1 MDRAAPP
8 SPSGVDTAAAAA
20 RVAGE
25 AVGLLGGGAAGV
37 LLFGSQARAPVPR
50 ILDRVRALKLAPV
63 RFDAAGGTIEGLR
76 AEVERVH
83 AARPD
88 ASTPLL
94 LVVDDADRLGAALLH
109 ELEQAAAAAAELGG
123 LRFLFVVPNERGQ
136 DLADGMRGRALPA
149 LARCMETGLRCD
161 RAAVAPDAGER
172 PYRRPDAPAAADVS
186 AAPPARLPR
195 VLVAGAILALLAVVL
210 AVGISHLAAPRVTP
224 LSVPPPLNRAPAP
237 IAPGPQPAPPQPAA
251 AVPAPAA
258 PVAPAPVP
266 QAPVMPAPA
275 PVQTAP
281 VPAPVPPQPAAASLL
296 LIARPGDTLAS
307 LYAQVYRGTT
317 PPPFAQ
323 VAALNPAVI
332 GVGMRLVFPAPAA
345 GWSPAR

>member
-1 MDRAAPP
+1 MAAPP
-8 SPSGVDTAAAAA
+8 SPSGADTASVAA
-20 RVAGE
+20 RVADE
-25 AVGLLGGGAAGV
+25 AIGLLRGGATGV
-37 LLFGSQARAPVPR
+37 LLFGGLARAPVPR
-50 ILDRVRALKLAPV
+50 ILDRVRALPLAPV
-63 RFDAAGGTIEGLR
+63 RFEAADGTIEGLR
-76 AEVERVH
+76 AEAERVH
-83 AARPD
+83 TALPD

-94 LVVDDADRLGAALLH
+94 LVVDDADRLGAALLR

-123 LRFLFVVPNERGQ
+123 LKFLFVVPNERGQ
-136 DLADGMRGRALPA
+136 DLADGMRRQALPA
-149 LARCMETGLRCD
+149 LARCMETGLRCA

-172 PYRRPDAPAAADVS
+172 PYRRPDAPAALE
-186 AAPPARLPR
+186 AAPPPARLPR

-210 AVGISHLAAPRVTP
+210 AVGISHLSEPRVTP
-224 LSVPPPLNRAPAP
+224 LSVPPPLNRAPPLILPAP
-237 IAPGPQPAPPQPAA
+237 TQPAPPQPAV
-251 AVPAPAA
+251 AVPAPAV

-275 PVQTAP
+275 PVPTAP
-281 VPAPVPPQPAAASLL
+281 VPMPVPPRPAAASLL

-317 PPPFAQ
+317 PPPFGQ

-332 GVGMRLVFPAPAA
+332 GVGTRLVFPAPAT